1 MLRWL
6 KVLCAVD
13 FTDVSRAT
21 LEDAADLARRFDAE
35 LTVLHVRE
43 PPRVIGRA
51 LAVAPEVDEQETIEM
66 GRKLDR
72 WREEAEAL
80 AGRPVR
86 AMLTGGAPGVEIP
99 RLALEGQFDVVVIG
113 THGRR
118 GLPRALLGSVAE
130 TVVRHAPC
138 AVVVARQARE
148 ED

>member
-13 FTDVSRAT
+13 FTEVSQAT
-21 LEDAADLARRFDAE
+21 LEDAAGLARRLDAE
-35 LTVLHVRE
+35 LALLHVRE
-43 PPRVIGRA
+43 PPRVVGRA
-51 LAVAPEVDEQETIEM
+51 LAVSPELDEQETIEI
-66 GRKLDR
+66 GRKLER
-72 WREEAEAL
+72 WRQEAEAL

-99 RLALEGQFDVVVIG
+99 RMARDGQFDVVVVG
-113 THGRR
+113 THGRK

-130 TVVRHAPC
+130 QVVRHAPC
-138 AVVVARQARE
+138 AVVVARQAPD